1 MVRCSIETSAI
12 SITCSMRSVRRGFPT
27 DGQLVQRAVLA
38 VWSAHGTFP
47 TCSDW
52 NAIAAIGPGAE
63 VCRPLFRA
71 GKGVVGGSR
80 RFIAITL
87 APPLWS

>member
-52 NAIAAIGPGAE
+52 NAIAAFGPGAE
-63 VCRPLFRA
+63 VRSPLFRD
-71 GKGVVGGSR
+71 GQVVVEGLR
-80 RFIAITL
+80 RLMAIL